1 MTLFEGGETTCMS
14 ANKPLS
20 ADDEPAAGAKEKAIE
35 EIVRNADLKKF
46 DLELEEADGP
56 DGQTE
61 WRV

>member
-20 ADDEPAAGAKEKAIE
+20 ADDEPADAKEKAIE

-46 DLELEEADGP
+46 DPELEEAG
-56 DGQTE
+56 
-61 WRV
+61 